1 MSTPS
6 ESRPARWPWRVIAAL
21 GMPLFLAAAYY
32 AGTPRST
39 RWLWSEQGPLE
50 LSHVIIPLF
59 VMGLGLATLGVKGR
73 VAAARKAGLGW
84 LVLGIGGLALLCVGI
99 AGEEASWGQHFLG
112 WSTPDGWSE
121 LNDQQET
128 NLHNIGSWADQKPR
142 ALVELSVVLFGIVW
156 PLLARSGTICVR
168 PAWRL
173 VLPPVGVLPIALL
186 AEGVR
191 LLERGPGWLGMPALA
206 AFPRPSE
213 LQELYFYT
221 FFALCMLSWRKRLLS
236 RLALAVDYEAECGI
250 VAKTNDNHP
259 HARQWAPPTTAVS

>member
-1 MSTPS
+1 MRTPS
-6 ESRPARWPWRVIAAL
+6 NSHPARWRWAAAAAL
-21 GMPLFLAAAYY
+21 AMPLFLAVVHYV
-32 AGTPRST
+32 GTPRLT
-39 RWLWSEQGPLE
+39 RWVWSEQGPLE

-59 VMGLGLATLGVKGR
+59 VMGLGLVTLGVKGR
-73 VAAARKAGLGW
+73 AATARKAGLGW
-84 LVLGIGGLALLCVGI
+84 LVVGIAGLALLCGVI

-142 ALVELSVVLFGIVW
+142 AIVELSVVLFGIVW
-156 PLLARSGTICVR
+156 PLLARWGTVCVR
-168 PAWRL
+168 PSWRL
-173 VLPPVGVLPIALL
+173 ILPPVSVLPIALL

-191 LLERGPGWLGMPALA
+191 MLERGPGLLGMPALA

-236 RLALAVDYEAECGI
+236 RLALAAECENI
-250 VAKTNDNHP
+250 ARTNDDHP
-259 HARQWAPPTTAVS
+259 CVSPWARRATAVS